1 MAQDASLPLPSPA
14 PDAPNSGQRA
24 STFRAFR
31 NRNYRLYYGG
41 QLISLSGTWMQTIAQ
56 ALLVL
61 EITDSKIALGTVVML
76 QFLPI
81 TIFVLFAGVIA
92 DRVPK
97 REFIIGTRA
106 IAMVQAIILT
116 ALVWSGAV
124 ELWHVYVLALM
135 LGLSNA
141 FEQPARQAFVME
153 MVGRE
158 DVSNAVALNS
168 GMFNAARLIGPG
180 IGGFVIAAVGVKGAF
195 LINSLTFIPIMAA
208 LLLMDTSKLFTPER
222 RKNIGNPLTELRDG
236 LAYVYRTPAA
246 MYIVI
251 MLVFVGTFGFNFMVM
266 LPLINRYML
275 GGGPIELGFL
285 MGALGLGA
293 VCSALVLARQE
304 RATQQTLFVGGVC
317 FSAFIGAVALSQWYA
332 VTLIA
337 LLLTGFASTAFQA
350 TANTSM
356 QLTAPD
362 HLRGR
367 VMALYMLLF
376 AGSTPIGGFLTGYM
390 AEHLGVP
397 AAVGICAALS
407 GFGVL
412 LGFLYYV
419 LHRERIPSIAS
430 EPVPA

>member
-1 MAQDASLPLPSPA
+1 MPMAQDASLPLPSPA

-168 GMFNAARLIGPG
+168 GMFNGARLIGG
-180 IGGFVIAAVGVKGAF
+180 TIANAQTISILVGSF
-195 LINSLTFIPIMAA
+195 RNFCF
-208 LLLMDTSKLFTPER
+208 MD
-222 RKNIGNPLTELRDG
+222 
-236 LAYVYRTPAA
+236 
-246 MYIVI
+246 
-251 MLVFVGTFGFNFMVM
+251 
-266 LPLINRYML
+266 
-275 GGGPIELGFL
+275 
-285 MGALGLGA
+285 
-293 VCSALVLARQE
+293 
-304 RATQQTLFVGGVC
+304 
-317 FSAFIGAVALSQWYA
+317 
-332 VTLIA
+332 
-337 LLLTGFASTAFQA
+337 
-350 TANTSM
+350 
-356 QLTAPD
+356 
-362 HLRGR
+362 
-367 VMALYMLLF
+367 
-376 AGSTPIGGFLTGYM
+376 
-390 AEHLGVP
+390 
-397 AAVGICAALS
+397 
-407 GFGVL
+407 
-412 LGFLYYV
+412 
-419 LHRERIPSIAS
+419 
-430 EPVPA
+430 